1 MKIRTFIIPFLIFL
15 CFGIIL
21 VIYDNMVAGFI
32 SFGLALMVSVAFIT
46 TKVIEQNK
54 INKLDKKY
62 YVLRKEELLKEYA
75 KLTKEFEEGKLKQV
89 TLVYLKLKE
98 EYSLEVLKKF
108 GLWLTKK
115 FPADPSG
122 IDEGI
127 IILFVNIHERLMEEL
142 KEFIKDELKKE
153 NILIDFDFGY
163 AIYKTNLDFEE
174 LKREAI
180 NNLEH

>member
-1 MKIRTFIIPFLIFL
+1 MKIRNFIIPFLIFL

-98 EYSLEVLKKF
+98 EYSL
-108 GLWLTKK
+108 
-115 FPADPSG
+115 
-122 IDEGI
+122 
-127 IILFVNIHERLMEEL
+127 
-142 KEFIKDELKKE
+142 
-153 NILIDFDFGY
+153 
-163 AIYKTNLDFEE
+163 
-174 LKREAI
+174 
-180 NNLEH
+180 